1 MDPVIDNKKLQED
14 QPQQPQKPEL
24 LKDRV
29 LNNKTATPRIGKTIR
44 GPWHPII
51 TFMTGAAVMALAFAG
66 MSLYTNGTLGSMMA
80 SASTKW
86 DAVWDG
92 FGDVQW
98 GGNQLDVIPPIEPVV
113 ETPSSV
119 IKAVAESPPTTINGI
134 PIAKTFPI
142 ESDKVPTNIT
152 ITMTEELE
160 ERLAAIESYQR
171 TTRQLISEAQS
182 GEVGTIDNLQTRIV
196 ASGVFK
202 YYWIRARQLD
212 RSMPK
217 WEDFKER

>member
-44 GPWHPII
+44 SPWHPAI
-51 TFMTGAAVMALAFAG
+51 TFMTGAAVMALVFAG
-66 MSLYTNGTLGSMMA
+66 MSMHSSGTFGSMMA

-86 DAVWDG
+86 DAMWDG

-98 GGNQLDVIPPIEPVV
+98 GGSQIDVVPPVEPVA
-113 ETPSSV
+113 EAPSSV
-119 IKAVAESPPTTINGI
+119 IKAVAESPPTTIGDI

-160 ERLAAIESYQR
+160 ERLAAIESYQQ

>member
-1 MDPVIDNKKLQED
+1 M
-14 QPQQPQKPEL
+14 
-24 LKDRV
+24 
-29 LNNKTATPRIGKTIR
+29 
-44 GPWHPII
+44 
-51 TFMTGAAVMALAFAG
+51 
-66 MSLYTNGTLGSMMA
+66 
-80 SASTKW
+80 
-86 DAVWDG
+86 WDG

-98 GGNQLDVIPPIEPVV
+98 GGSQIDVVPPV
-113 ETPSSV
+113 ETITETPLPIV
-119 IKAVAESPPTTINGI
+119 KAVAESPPTTIDGI

-142 ESDKVPTNIT
+142 ESDKVPTN